1 MPCLARL
8 DRVLSLEMPTG
19 GVTLSQE
26 ANKKA
31 LVLLAPGFEE
41 IEAITVI
48 DVLRR
53 AGIAVT
59 VAGTVA
65 GLIAGSVEGAHAI
78 RVGVDGS
85 VEALS
90 GENFDLIFLPGGQP
104 GTKNLKADPH
114 VTRILKEATAA
125 KRYVAAICAAPS
137 ILADAGYLSGRRAT
151 SHGSVR
157 SIMERADA
165 VQYRGRDAVVID
177 GPFITSRSPGT
188 AMECAIALVEVLC
201 GPQKATT
208 VHADI
213 LAPG

>member
-1 MPCLARL
+1 M
-8 DRVLSLEMPTG
+8 
-19 GVTLSQE
+19 SQ
-26 ANKKA
+26 ASNKKA

-41 IEAITVI
+41 IEAITAI

-65 GLIAGSVEGAHAI
+65 GSVEGAHAV

-85 VEALS
+85 VDTLS

-104 GTKNLKADPH
+104 GTQNLKADRH
-114 VTRILKEATAA
+114 VARILREATEA

-137 ILADAGYLSGRRAT
+137 ILAEGGYLSGRCAT

-157 SIMERADA
+157 SLMEGAEA

-188 AMECAIALVEVLC
+188 AMECAIALVEILC

-208 VHADI
+208 IHADI
-213 LAPG
+213 LATE